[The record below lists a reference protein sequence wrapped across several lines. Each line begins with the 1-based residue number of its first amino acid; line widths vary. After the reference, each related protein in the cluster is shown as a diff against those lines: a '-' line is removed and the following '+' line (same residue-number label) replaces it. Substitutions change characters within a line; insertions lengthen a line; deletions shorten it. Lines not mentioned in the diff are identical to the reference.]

1 MCPHIMDWLW
11 ERPVGEEDD
20 AAARIRE
27 FSDGGGNGSLFKQ
40 VSVHC
45 IELHEKHDT
54 VYLN

>member
-1 MCPHIMDWLW
+1 M
-11 ERPVGEEDD
+11 GEEDD

-40 VSVHC
+40 VSEHC